1 MEDLNIKIRNVIN
14 EKIGDELFKNINE
27 VENDENLFNIGLDSL
42 NIVKL
47 IIEIENKFDIIFD
60 DEEIA
65 TTNWKNINS
74 IESMI
79 KNKI

>member
-1 MEDLNIKIRNVIN
+1 MEDLNIKIRNVLN
-14 EKIGDELFKNINE
+14 EKIGDELYKNVDEI
-27 VENDENLFNIGLDSL
+27 ENDDNLFNIGLDSL

-47 IIEIENKFDIIFD
+47 IIAIENEFDIIFD

-74 IESMI
+74 IERMI

>member
-47 IIEIENKFDIIFD
+47 IIAIENEFDIIFD

-74 IESMI
+74 IERMI